1 MDVNSVLD
9 QQTIVTN
16 TDISVSK
23 TDSEIAA
30 EDAEQQ
36 RIDFLNLLLTQLQ
49 NQNPLDPMDTD
60 EYTAQLTRYSQLE
73 QQIETNENLIN
84 VTSLLT
90 DSTAIASFSY
100 IGQEVELDNRA
111 SAVQNDE
118 ATWSYLI
125 DGAADNAHITI
136 RDESNN
142 IVFETEGSTAP
153 GAQSY
158 TLDAEALGLEEG
170 EQLYFFV
177 SATSDGGDSYNTD
190 VTSHVVV
197 DGTWTDGNG
206 QTYLTAG
213 EISFSLSD
221 VLKVET

>member
-1 MDVNSVLD
+1 MDINSVLD
-9 QQTIVTN
+9 QQTIITS
-16 TDISVSK
+16 TDINIAK

-73 QQIETNENLIN
+73 QQIETNEKLIS
-84 VTSLLT
+84 VTELLSDT
-90 DSTAIASFSY
+90 TTIASFSY
-100 IGQEVELDNRA
+100 IGQEVELGNRA
-111 SAVQNDE
+111 SAVQDGK

-125 DGAADNAHITI
+125 DGAADDAHITI
-136 RDESNN
+136 QDANN
-142 IVFETEGSTAP
+142 NVVFEADGSTAP

-158 TLDAEALGLEEG
+158 TLDTTDLGLEEG

-177 SATSDGGDSYNTD
+177 SAVDNNGNSYNTD

-197 DGTWTDGNG
+197 DGVWTNNDG

-213 EISFSLSD
+213 EISFLLSD
-221 VLKVET
+221 VLRVET